1 MAIREPIITILG
13 HVDHGK
19 TTLADKIRGS
29 TVAKHEA
36 GAITQHIGAT
46 EIPIGAIKKISGKLL
61 EKMNIKLTIPG
72 LLLIDTPGHEAFT
85 NLRKRG
91 GSISDIAILVADIN
105 EGFKAQTREAISML
119 VQLKVPFVVAANKID
134 LISGWIPKKNA
145 SFLDSFDSQRDDVKQ
160 VLDEKLYKL
169 VISLADYSINSERFD
184 RVDDYT
190 KQIAII
196 PTSGFTGEGIP
207 ELLMVITGL
216 AQKYL
221 EKELKTQSDS
231 PAKGVVLEVKD
242 EKGLGKTID
251 VIIYDGKL
259 QRGDT
264 IVVGGI
270 NEPIVT
276 KVRALLRPAPLK
288 ELKEKGQFQ
297 PIESVYA
304 AAGVKISAPDLENA
318 VAGMSLQVART
329 EEDIKKITKLI
340 SEEVKQII
348 ISGEHEGIVVKADTI
363 GALEALIGLFKK
375 IEVPIRRANIGDLNK
390 NDVVEA
396 ERMGQTNPV
405 LGVVIAFNVAISK
418 EITTFADEHN
428 VKIFYSNIIYTLQE
442 EYDKWKKD
450 TEEEQRKQ
458 DLELITSPAKL
469 RLLPSYIFRQS
480 NPAVC
485 GIEIIAG
492 KIRTDEKLIKTNG
505 ESIGKIKGIQRE
517 KESISEAFAGDSVA
531 IALPDVVIGRNLK
544 DNEILYT
551 EITADEYR
559 KIKNGLKK
567 YLSAKEIDVLKEIVE
582 IKRKEEPLWGI

>member
-46 EIPIGAIKKISGKLL
+46 EIPISAIKRISGKLL

-134 LISGWIPKKNA
+134 LISGWISKKNA

-160 VLDEKLYKL
+160 VLDEKLYKI
-169 VISLADYSINSERFD
+169 VVSLADYSINSERFD

-196 PTSGFTGEGIP
+196 PTSGVTGEGIP
-207 ELLMVITGL
+207 ELLMVLTGL

-221 EKELKTQSDS
+221 EKELKTQTEN

-297 PIESVYA
+297 PIDSVYA
-304 AAGVKISAPDLENA
+304 AAGVKISAPNLEDA
-318 VAGMSLQVART
+318 VAGMSLQVARN
-329 EEDIKKITKLI
+329 EQEVKKIKKLI

-348 ISGEHEGIVVKADTI
+348 ISGENEGIVIKADTI

-375 IEVPIRRANIGDLNK
+375 IDVPIRRANIGDLNK
-390 NDVVEA
+390 NDIVEA

-405 LGVVIAFNVAISK
+405 LGVVIAFNVNVPK
-418 EITTFADEHN
+418 EISTFADEYKI
-428 VKIFYSNIIYTLQE
+428 KIFASDVIYTLQE
-442 EYDKWKKD
+442 DYNKWKTD
-450 TEEEQRKQ
+450 TEEEIRRNE
-458 DLELITSPAKL
+458 LEMITSPAKL
-469 RLLPSYIFRQS
+469 RILPSYIFRQS

-492 KIRTDEKLIKTNG
+492 KIRTGEKLIKTNG

-517 KESISEAFAGDSVA
+517 KESISEASAGDSVA
-531 IALPDVVIGRNLK
+531 IALPDVTIGRNLK
-544 DNEILYT
+544 DNETLYT
-551 EITADEYR
+551 EITAEEYR
-559 KIKNGLKK
+559 KIKGGLKK

-582 IKRKEEPLWGI
+582 LKRKEEPLWGV